1 MRFTARCPDFRSRR
15 SCRTGHHRLQE
26 VSSDL
31 LSLLQ
36 WKTKGNRG
44 SYMTKQLEGERIVR
58 VSQQVGKDAP
68 PPAAS
73 PKKSPSVR
81 MKIASVQYS
90 GAIATPKGD
99 VPSWR
104 ITFLLDAEH
113 LLATSLTVQATGAND
128 VIEARESG
136 LNILRRFAQELLD
149 AAIVFHA

>member
-1 MRFTARCPDFRSRR
+1 
-15 SCRTGHHRLQE
+15 
-26 VSSDL
+26 
-31 LSLLQ
+31 
-36 WKTKGNRG
+36 
-44 SYMTKQLEGERIVR
+44 MTKQLEGERVGR
-58 VSQQVGKDAP
+58 VSQQIGTDAP

-73 PKKSPSVR
+73 AKKSPSVR

-99 VPSWR
+99 IPSWR
-104 ITFLLDAEH
+104 ITFMLDAEH

-136 LNILRRFAQELLD
+136 LNILRQFAQELLD

>member
-1 MRFTARCPDFRSRR
+1 
-15 SCRTGHHRLQE
+15 
-26 VSSDL
+26 
-31 LSLLQ
+31 
-36 WKTKGNRG
+36 
-44 SYMTKQLEGERIVR
+44 MTKQLEGERLAR
-58 VSQQVGKDAP
+58 VSQQIGQDAP
-68 PPAAS
+68 ALVAPV
-73 PKKSPSVR
+73 KKMPSVK

-104 ITFLLDAEH
+104 ITFMLDAEH

-128 VIEARESG
+128 VLEARESG

>member
-1 MRFTARCPDFRSRR
+1 
-15 SCRTGHHRLQE
+15 
-26 VSSDL
+26 
-31 LSLLQ
+31 
-36 WKTKGNRG
+36 
-44 SYMTKQLEGERIVR
+44 MTKQLESERLVR
-58 VSQQVGKDAP
+58 VSQPIGQDAP
-68 PPAAS
+68 LSVAPA
-73 PKKSPSVR
+73 KKLPSVK

-128 VIEARESG
+128 VLEARESG